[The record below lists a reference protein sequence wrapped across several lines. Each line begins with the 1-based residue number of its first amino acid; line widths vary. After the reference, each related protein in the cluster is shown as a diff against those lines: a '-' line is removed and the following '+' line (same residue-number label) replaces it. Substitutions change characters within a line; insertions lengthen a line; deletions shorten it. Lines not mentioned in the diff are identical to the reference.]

1 MRQRVIEKMAEHIEL
16 VLQKEKISPED
27 FSNLQSFLAVLDFE
41 ESKKRMEEE
50 SKANSERFSQAMGLI
65 LGGGKNGL

>member
-50 SKANSERFSQAMGLI
+50 SKANSERFSKAMGLI

>member
-50 SKANSERFSQAMGLI
+50 SKVNSERFSQAMGLI